1 MREESLA
8 LTWAQPG
15 SKLEDALA
23 LRGLCTMTR
32 KLAKIAIVLLPLLLG
47 LGASLYW
54 LYVNSEVSPPESLSF
69 DLSLLGLMLVSA
81 LTVANLGLRWLRW
94 HFLTRRFGAR
104 LRTRSSF
111 QVYFST
117 LPLILTPLYCGE
129 ALRGLFFQRRDVR
142 ARGIGVKS
150 WLIERCMDGSALL
163 VWWLAGSGRHLAAGA
178 MVLFALV
185 MSIFVLSRIE
195 KTAFAERSP
204 GGAAATG
211 LVLWLMTFVAW
222 SLPILAL
229 WALLSI
235 MGAPTAWPTVSLAFG
250 ASTMLGAFSGLPVG
264 VGVSGSLG
272 ILLLQS
278 GSTAGGVLP
287 WAMAVFRLGTVWL
300 AVGGGAL
307 LFWRWRRSLAEIY
320 RGQLAD
326 DHFDEIASFYGD
338 EIPDHVKDRLLSRK
352 IELMR
357 SALPTDGA
365 QALKGLDLGCGQGWY
380 VTQMAQEGFEMAGVD
395 VSAGQVDNARRH
407 SSAQGQSLDLKVAT
421 AAKIPFPDSSFDFV
435 YSINVVHHILDD
447 DARVSTFKEI
457 ARVLKPGGVFFLHE
471 MNTVNPVFRLYMS
484 YVFPLLNQIDEGNE
498 RWIMPDHLPAV
509 KGASWETE
517 VEYFTFVPDFAPKF
531 LLKLLMPVERMLE
544 TGSWTRRMSAH
555 FMASLRKQS
564 S

>member
-1 MREESLA
+1 MREEALA
-8 LTWAQPG
+8 LTCREPRV
-15 SKLEDALA
+15 KLQDAFA
-23 LRGLCTMTR
+23 ARGLGTMTR
-32 KLAKIAIVLLPLLLG
+32 KLAKISIVLLPLLLG

-54 LYVNSEVSPPESLSF
+54 LYVHAEVAPPESLSF
-69 DLSLLGLMLVSA
+69 SRSLLGLVLVSA

-163 VWWLAGSGRHLAAGA
+163 VWWLAGSNRLVAAGV
-178 MVLFALV
+178 MVLLALLG
-185 MSIFVLSRIE
+185 SILMLARIE
-195 KTAFAERSP
+195 KTALAERSP
-204 GGAAATG
+204 GGSAVTG

-229 WALLSI
+229 SALLSI

-250 ASTMLGAFSGLPVG
+250 ASTMMGAFSGLPVG

-278 GSTAGGVLP
+278 GSSAGGILP

-307 LFWRWRRSLAEIY
+307 LFLCWRRSLAEIY
-320 RGQLAD
+320 RGRLAD

-352 IELMR
+352 IGLMR
-357 SALPTDGA
+357 AALPA
-365 QALKGLDLGCGQGWY
+365 NRSEPLKGLDLGCGQGWY

-395 VSAGQVDNARRH
+395 VSSGQIENARRH
-407 SSAQGQSLDLKVAT
+407 SSSQGQELDLKVAT
-421 AAKIPFPDSSFDFV
+421 AAQIPFPDASFDFV

-447 DARVSTFKEI
+447 EARKNTFKEI
-457 ARVLKPGGVFFLHE
+457 SRVLKPGGVFFLHE

-509 KGASWETE
+509 EGASWEPK

-531 LLKLLMPVERMLE
+531 LLGLLLPIEQMLE
-544 TGSWTRRMSAH
+544 SGSLTRRMSAH
-555 FMASLRKQS
+555 FMASLRRQS
-564 S
+564 